1 MTTATDTS
9 PSMPSARW
17 SVEQAWS
24 WCNDQPWLCGF
35 NYVPANSISYTE
47 MWMAYAFDEALID
60 RELALAQT
68 VGFNVLRVVLP
79 FVVWEAEPEAFQ
91 HRFDTFLAI
100 CARHGLRVMPCFF
113 DDCVFGAISDPEFGQ
128 QPEVVAGWYANGW
141 TPSPGHTRVRDPQQ
155 RPRLEQ
161 YVKAIMAQHRTDAR
175 VVCWDLYNEP
185 GNSGMGDDT
194 LPLLTDA
201 FRWAQTI
208 DPQQPITSGYFGR
221 DSNCNQF
228 VLAAS
233 DVITF
238 HNYDTPAELRQQIA
252 GLKTHGRPLI
262 CTEWLNR
269 PRASTVA
276 DCLPIFLEQRVGAI
290 HWGLVN
296 GRTQTHLPW
305 GHRPGAAEPV
315 LWQHD
320 LYRVNSEGEYEVYDA
335 QEIEQ
340 FRQAIQQAAA

>member
-128 QPEVVAGWYANGW
+128 QPEVVAGWYANG
-141 TPSPGHTRVRDPQQ
+141 SIERR
-155 RPRLEQ
+155 
-161 YVKAIMAQHRTDAR
+161 RT
-175 VVCWDLYNEP
+175 
-185 GNSGMGDDT
+185 G
-194 LPLLTDA
+194 
-201 FRWAQTI
+201 F
-208 DPQQPITSGYFGR
+208 
-221 DSNCNQF
+221 
-228 VLAAS
+228 
-233 DVITF
+233 
-238 HNYDTPAELRQQIA
+238 
-252 GLKTHGRPLI
+252 
-262 CTEWLNR
+262 
-269 PRASTVA
+269 
-276 DCLPIFLEQRVGAI
+276 
-290 HWGLVN
+290 
-296 GRTQTHLPW
+296 
-305 GHRPGAAEPV
+305 
-315 LWQHD
+315 
-320 LYRVNSEGEYEVYDA
+320 
-335 QEIEQ
+335 
-340 FRQAIQQAAA
+340 